1 MKRIIFFL
9 LIIITAVGC
18 NTDFSVNG
26 EYEET
31 PIVHMLLDPNDQF
44 HFLKVNK
51 TFLGDGNANT
61 FAAVADSSYFNIVEA
76 TIEEVVGGSVNRDWT
91 LYDTVIDNKTPGVF
105 YYPEQKLYCFE
116 ADLNDDGLNSQDK
129 QNKIYRINIKINNGK
144 HVVTGQTSLVRD
156 VGISFPSQNQQLGF
170 AESDVPTNGY
180 RTQSISFSKGTGA
193 IFNGKIKFDYRE
205 TTSSGTETKSI
216 LWNLGSLNE
225 EDITVSTP
233 SFSANGELFYE
244 LIRNRVPVDG
254 NVTRRTPYAFELLI
268 TAGSEDLRTYM
279 LVNEPTSSLAQNK
292 PTFTNVSGGLGIF
305 SARTTV
311 SQLKYVINS
320 SNPNI
325 RALNVNSTR
334 ELCEGQY
341 TYDLG
346 FCSNHPNDIAQSY
359 SFACN

>member
-9 LIIITAVGC
+9 IIVITAIGC

-31 PIVHMLLDPNDQF
+31 PIVHMLLDPTDEF

-61 FAAVADSSYFNIVEA
+61 FASVPDSSYFDLVEA
-76 TIEEVVGGSVNRDWT
+76 TVEEVIGGSVVRSWQ
-91 LYDTVIDNKTPGVF
+91 LYDTLIENKNPGLF
-105 YYPEQKLYCFE
+105 YYPEQKLYCFKADDLDEE
-116 ADLNDDGLNSQDK
+116 ALYRLNIEID
-129 QNKIYRINIKINNGK
+129 NGK
-144 HVVTGQTSLVRD
+144 HVVSGQTSLVRD
-156 VGISFPSQNQQLGF
+156 VSISFPNVNQQLGF
-170 AESDVPTNGY
+170 AEADVPANGY

-193 IFNGKIKFDYRE
+193 VYNGKIRFDYRE
-205 TTSSGTETKSI
+205 TTASGTETKSI
-216 LWNLGSLNE
+216 LWNLGTMNE
-225 EDITVSTP
+225 DEITLSTP
-233 SFSANGELFYE
+233 SFSASGESFYE
-244 LIRNRVPVDG
+244 LVKNSVPVDDD
-254 NVTRRTPYAFELLI
+254 VIRRTPYAFELLI
-268 TAGSEDLRTYM
+268 TAGSEDLKTYM

-292 PTFTNVSGGLGIF
+292 PTFSNVTGGLGIF

-311 SQLKYVINS
+311 SQYKYVQNP

-325 RALNVNSTR
+325 RALSVNSTR

-341 TYDLG
+341 TYNLD
-346 FCSNHPNDIAQSY
+346 FCSNHSNDIAQGY